1 MALPTQILGITN
13 PKRATISSSTSGDN
27 TVVAAV
33 TGKKIRVTALH
44 LVTEGAVVLTWKS
57 GATSISGALPYVG
70 NSGLAMGN
78 GASPIGLDTTSGE
91 ALVLNLSQAVG
102 VRGWLAYIED

>member
-1 MALPTQILGITN
+1 MPLPTQLLSVPN
-13 PKRATISSSTSGDN
+13 PKRATISTATSGDN

-33 TGKKIRVTALH
+33 SGKKIRVTALH

-57 GATSISGALPYVG
+57 GTNAISGALPYVG

-78 GASPIGLDTTSGE
+78 GASPIGLDTVAGE
-91 ALVLNLSQAVG
+91 ALVLNLGSAIG
-102 VRGWLAYIED
+102 VRGFLAYFEE